1 MELDWM
7 AYTCNPS
14 TGEGRSRR
22 FRSLKSAWDHTMS
35 WRPACEMQGKPYL
48 KKKKTKQKGWK
59 RCLVPVIPATVEAQ
73 IEGCQCEVRVGKVS
87 KTLSQK
93 TK

>member
-22 FRSLKSAWDHTMS
+22 LRSLKSAWDHTMS
-35 WRPACEMQGKPYL
+35 WRPACDMQGKPYL
-48 KKKKTKQKGWK
+48 KKKKKKPK
-59 RCLVPVIPATVEAQ
+59 RLEEVPHPCNPSYCRGTD
-73 IEGCQCEVRVGKVS
+73 
-87 KTLSQK
+87 
-93 TK
+93 